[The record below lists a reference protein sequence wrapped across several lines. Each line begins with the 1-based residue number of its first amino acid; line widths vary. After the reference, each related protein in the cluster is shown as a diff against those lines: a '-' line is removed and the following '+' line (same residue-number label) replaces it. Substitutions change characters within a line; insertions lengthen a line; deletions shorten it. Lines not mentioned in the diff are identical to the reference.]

1 MTDKEKLVEIMAQ
14 AYCKSPLTNKA
25 IDPELVD
32 CFSKEIIAAVLGTF
46 DFMLEQFPKIPP
58 EQAEFFERC
67 KSFGGKMKPSTKEAE
82 YGYYLAIHDILKII
96 KNYYN
101 HYLDVLQGKDGA

>member
-32 CFSKEIIAAVLGTF
+32 CFSKEIIAAGFGNVKEMESELMDRFVLASHEKDKHIEDLQAENVSLRKKIKFLHGILGVGSLGTALLMRF
-46 DFMLEQFPKIPP
+46 
-58 EQAEFFERC
+58 
-67 KSFGGKMKPSTKEAE
+67 
-82 YGYYLAIHDILKII
+82 II
-96 KNYYN
+96 
-101 HYLDVLQGKDGA
+101 